1 MADERKASYSLKDAS
16 VWMKNSRAS
25 ERVRGKQFSG
35 FTLLELLVVIAII
48 AILAALL
55 LPALSGA
62 KARAQTITCINNLKQ
77 LEDCCHLYSAD
88 YNDFLPPN
96 VANATV
102 SGANSTNSPTTITN
116 ANAWCPGY
124 APYDTTPINIEAGLI
139 YPYNKNPAIY
149 HCPADQSTVDGY
161 PNLLRT
167 RSYTMEIGL
176 ACPNVTG
183 GYMKFTEIT
192 RPSPSSLFVMIDEN
206 ADAIWDET
214 FGYWTPDGPYS
225 DYWLDLPADRHS
237 QGANLSFADGHVE
250 HWKWKAPKI
259 FYANAEPAYSADD
272 LADLQRLQQ
281 CENPDSGCN

>member
-1 MADERKASYSLKDAS
+1 
-16 VWMKNSRAS
+16 MKNSRAS

-62 KARAQTITCINNLKQ
+62 KARAQTIACLNNLKQ
-77 LEDCCHLYSAD
+77 LEDCCHLYSVD

-96 VANATV
+96 QVGGYVT
-102 SGANSTNSPTTITN
+102 GANTTN
-116 ANAWCPGY
+116 ALSAVTNVDSWCPGI
-124 APYDTTPINIEAGLI
+124 APEDATPINVEAGLI
-139 YPYNKNPAIY
+139 FPYNKNPAIY

-161 PNLLRT
+161 SNLLRT

-183 GYMKFTEIT
+183 SYMKFTAIT
-192 RPSPSSLFVMIDEN
+192 QPSPSSLFVLIDEQ
-206 ADAIWDET
+206 ADAIWDAT
-214 FGYWTPDGPYS
+214 FGYWTPGGPYS

-250 HWKWKAPKI
+250 HWRWKAPKI
-259 FYANAEPAYSADD
+259 FYENAEYAYGPDD

-281 CENPDSGCN
+281 CENPNVEE